1 MANVPAKLKNAME
14 ACDTTYSE
22 LVEVANSIIEKC
34 TSKMDTVIGE
44 IQRNINNGSGTWEF
58 VRSSMVELS
67 LSAYS
72 FSEIKEKSAMKA
84 ECAEI
89 LRKEKYA
96 KQFNASDGSV
106 AARENQATLDISEEV
121 LVETIYNLVAS
132 VLKVKLDEAH
142 RVVDTLKSALVCRM
156 AEAKLASVSD
166 GIQEN

>member
-1 MANVPAKLKNAME
+1 MANIPTKLKNAME

-22 LVEVANSIIEKC
+22 LVEVANDIIDKC
-34 TSKMDTVIGE
+34 TAKLDASISK
-44 IQRNINNGSGTWEF
+44 IQNNFGNSTTDSI
-58 VRSSMVELS
+58 RASMVELS
-67 LSAYS
+67 LMAYS

-84 ECAEI
+84 ECAEV

-106 AARENQATLDISEEV
+106 AARENQATIDISEEV

-132 VLKVKLDEAH
+132 VLKVKLDEVH

-166 GIQEN
+166 GIQDF